1 MTNKLAIV
9 FLMSELFSL
18 FPGLF
23 DKLPVEAKDFSDEV
37 EKIIKKHEKGGGYVQ
52 LHYIYSLFRTMQG
65 VYFLSFSDSG
75 IEVLNIR
82 LEKSY
87 F

>member
-1 MTNKLAIV
+1 
-9 FLMSELFSL
+9 MSELFSL

-23 DKLPVEAKDFSDEV
+23 DKLPIEAKDEV

-52 LHYIYSLFRTMQG
+52 LHYIYSLFRTTG

>member
-1 MTNKLAIV
+1 MV
-9 FLMSELFSL
+9 
-18 FPGLF
+18 
-23 DKLPVEAKDFSDEV
+23 
-37 EKIIKKHEKGGGYVQ
+37 IKKHEKGGGYVQ
-52 LHYIYSLFRTMQG
+52 LHYIYYLFRTTG

-75 IEVLNIR
+75 IEVLDIR

>member
-1 MTNKLAIV
+1 
-9 FLMSELFSL
+9 MSELFSL

-23 DKLPVEAKDFSDEV
+23 DKLSTEAKDFSEEV

-52 LHYIYSLFRTMQG
+52 LHYIYSLFRTTG
-65 VYFLSFSDSG
+65 VYFFSVLSFSDSG

-82 LEKSY
+82 LQKSY